1 MTYQIVSER
10 KMKNKVKIKAPGEV
24 YKLVKRYAGEK
35 RELFIL
41 LTLNGA
47 NTVISISIV
56 SIGIV
61 NRTIVHP
68 REIFYRAIT
77 DNAAAIIVCHNHPS
91 GNVIPSDEDKDIT
104 KKICKAGEII
114 GIPLIDHVIFS
125 KRDYTSL
132 KEEGIIPKTRG
143 FDKSFSA

>member
-10 KMKNKVKIKAPGEV
+10 KLKSKVRIKASEEV
-24 YKLVKRYAGEK
+24 FKLVKRYAKEK

-47 NTVISISIV
+47 NIVVSVFIV

-61 NRTIVHP
+61 NRTIIHP
-68 REIFYRAIT
+68 REIFSRAIT

-91 GNVIPSDEDKDIT
+91 GNVMPSEEDIDIT
-104 KKICKAGEII
+104 KRICKAGEII
-114 GIPLIDHVIFS
+114 GIPLLDHIIFS
-125 KRDYTSL
+125 NRNYTSL
-132 KEEGIIPKTRG
+132 KQEGFISKTRG